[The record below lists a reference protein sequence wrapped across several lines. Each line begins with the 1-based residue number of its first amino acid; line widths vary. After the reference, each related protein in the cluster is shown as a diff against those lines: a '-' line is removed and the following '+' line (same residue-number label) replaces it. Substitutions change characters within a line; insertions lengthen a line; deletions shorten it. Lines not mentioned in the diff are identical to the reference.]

1 MKIVEKKI
9 SDLTEYKNNPRNN
22 DGAVQAVANS
32 IKEFG
37 FKVPVVV
44 DKNDVIVCGHTR
56 IKAARL
62 LGMESVPCVV
72 ADDLTPEQIRAFR
85 LADNKTAEIATWD
98 IGALGEE
105 LHQIMD
111 INMLDFGFDINDLP
125 SGTEDVGGQDNE
137 YNNVEPP
144 AEEDTI
150 TKPGDLWILGRHRLL
165 CGDSTKPD
173 DVKRLMGD
181 EKASLL
187 ITDPPY
193 NVALGMGG
201 SKDEEEIACNIA
213 CLRYDGHTACWLRRW
228 NR

>member
-72 ADDLTPEQIRAFR
+72 ADDLTPEQIKAFR
-85 LADNKTAEIATWD
+85 LADNKTAELASWD
-98 IGALGEE
+98 AGLLSVELEGIGGIDMQE
-105 LHQIMD
+105 
-111 INMLDFGFDINDLP
+111 FGFAPVDLRA
-125 SGTEDVGGQDNE
+125 GGDDGEIYTEDDI
-137 YNNVEPP
+137 
-144 AEEDTI
+144 ED
-150 TKPGDLWILGRHRLL
+150 K
-165 CGDSTKPD
+165 
-173 DVKRLMGD
+173 VVYQ
-181 EKASLL
+181 EKYGVIVMCRS
-187 ITDPPY
+187 
-193 NVALGMGG
+193 
-201 SKDEEEIACNIA
+201 EEEQEKTYDD
-213 CLRYDGHTACWLRRW
+213 LRGRGYDCKVVCT
-228 NR
+228 

>member
-105 LHQIMD
+105 LHQILD

-125 SGTEDVGGQDNE
+125 SGTEDVGG
-137 YNNVEPP
+137 
-144 AEEDTI
+144 A
-150 TKPGDLWILGRHRLL
+150 G
-165 CGDSTKPD
+165 
-173 DVKRLMGD
+173 
-181 EKASLL
+181 
-187 ITDPPY
+187 
-193 NVALGMGG
+193 
-201 SKDEEEIACNIA
+201 
-213 CLRYDGHTACWLRRW
+213 
-228 NR
+228 